1 MPSALDVPH
10 LELLVAVADGGS
22 LNNAAQE
29 LGVTQPALTY
39 RLREA
44 ERRLGAPLFVKGRG
58 KRLRMTPSAER
69 LLPSARR
76 VLDEL
81 ARAEHDV
88 HRFAGGIRYVV
99 RVGVADR
106 LCPTW
111 LPSFVKFLVERNGE
125 ITIDLVPAAL
135 HAPADALAR
144 GAADVVISQDAAKPA
159 GRQHFEL
166 FRDTLVAVLPADHAL
181 ASEPAFNAG
190 MVGSET
196 FITAAPVFERSFAYQ
211 ACLTDAEAAP
221 AQVLKA
227 ASGDGV
233 LAYVA
238 AGLGISLVG
247 ARDAE
252 LFRRDRRVA
261 VLPLA
266 GKTPD
271 IVWWA
276 GTRADE
282 HGGSPAYFVADHL
295 SLWCQEIM
303 PHRALT

>member
-1 MPSALDVPH
+1 MPTALDVPH
-10 LELLVAVADGGS
+10 LELLVAVADSGS
-22 LNNAAQE
+22 LNNAAQD

-88 HRFAGGIRYVV
+88 HRFAGGIHYVV

-106 LCPTW
+106 LCPSW
-111 LPSFVKFLVERNGE
+111 LPSFVRFLAERNGE

-135 HAPADALAR
+135 HTPAEALAR
-144 GAADVVISQDAAKPA
+144 GTADVVIGHGAAKPA
-159 GRQHFEL
+159 GRQNFEL
-166 FRDTLVAVLPADHAL
+166 FRDTLVAIVPADHAL
-181 ASEPAFNAG
+181 AAQQAFDADMIAG
-190 MVGSET
+190 ET
-196 FITAAPVFERSFAYQ
+196 YVSAAPVFERSIAHQ
-211 ACLTDAEAAP
+211 ALLSDADVAP

-227 ASGDGV
+227 ASADGV

-252 LFRRDRRVA
+252 TLRRGGQVA
-261 VLPLA
+261 VLPLD
-266 GKTPD
+266 GKTCD

-276 GTRADE
+276 ATRPDE
-282 HGGSPAYFVADHL
+282 HGGSPGFFVADHL

-303 PHRALT
+303 PNLRVT

>member
-1 MPSALDVPH
+1 MPTALDVPH
-10 LELLVAVADGGS
+10 LELLVAVADSGS
-22 LNNAAQE
+22 LNNAAQD

-88 HRFAGGIRYVV
+88 HRFAGGIHYVV

-106 LCPTW
+106 LCPLW
-111 LPSFVKFLVERNGE
+111 LPLFVKFLAERNSE
-125 ITIDLVPAAL
+125 ITIDLVSAAL
-135 HAPADALAR
+135 HAPAEALAR
-144 GAADVVISQDAAKPA
+144 GAADVIIGYGAAKPA

-166 FRDTLVAVLPADHAL
+166 FRDTLVAVLPAGHDHA
-181 ASEPAFNAG
+181 SQPAFDAG
-190 MVGSET
+190 LVVGET
-196 FITAAPVFERSFAYQ
+196 VVTAAPVFERSFANQTYL
-211 ACLTDAEAAP
+211 ADAGVAP

-227 ASGDGV
+227 ASVDGV

-238 AGLGISLVG
+238 AGLGIGLVG

-252 LFRRDRRVA
+252 PLRRAGQVA

-266 GKTPD
+266 GNAID

-276 GTRADE
+276 GTRPDE

>member
-1 MPSALDVPH
+1 MPTALDVPH

-22 LNNAAQE
+22 LNGAAQE

-99 RVGVADR
+99 KLGVDDR
-106 LCPTW
+106 LCPSW
-111 LPSFVKFLVERNGE
+111 LPAFLKFLAERNGE

-135 HAPADALAR
+135 HAPVDALAR
-144 GAADVVISQDAAKPA
+144 GGVDVAIAHGPVKPA

-166 FRDTLVAVLPADHAL
+166 FRDTLVAVMPAGHGL
-181 ASEPAFNAG
+181 AAKTAVAPGDLADQTYVS
-190 MVGSET
+190 
-196 FITAAPVFERSFAYQ
+196 AAPVLERSMAYQ
-211 ACLTDAEAAP
+211 AFLLDAGIAP

-227 ASGDGV
+227 ASSDGV

-238 AGLGISLVG
+238 AGLGIGLVG

-252 LFRRDRRVA
+252 GWVKNGHVV
-261 VLPLA
+261 VLPLTGA
-266 GKTPD
+266 PVD
-271 IVWWA
+271 IIWWA
-276 GTRADE
+276 AVRPDE

-295 SLWCQEIM
+295 SLWCQDIM
-303 PHRALT
+303 PNVALT

>member
-1 MPSALDVPH
+1 MPTALDVPH
-10 LELLVAVADGGS
+10 LELLVAVADSGS

-88 HRFAGGIRYVV
+88 HRFAGGIHYVV

-106 LCPTW
+106 LCPVW
-111 LPSFVKFLVERNGE
+111 LPPFIKFLAERNDE
-125 ITIDLVPAAL
+125 ITIDLVPTAL
-135 HAPADALAR
+135 HAPAEALAR
-144 GAADVVISQDAAKPA
+144 GAADVVISHDSAKPA
-159 GRQHFEL
+159 GRQNFEL
-166 FRDTLVAVLPADHAL
+166 FRDTLVAVLPADHTL
-181 ASEPAFNAG
+181 AGQPAFDAG
-190 MVGSET
+190 MIAGET
-196 FITAAPVFERSFAYQ
+196 VVTDAPVFERSFAHQ
-211 ACLTDAEAAP
+211 TFLADAATAP

-227 ASGDGV
+227 ASTDGV

-238 AGLGISLVG
+238 AGLGIALVG

-252 LFRRDRRVA
+252 TLGRSGQVA

-266 GKTPD
+266 GKAIE

-282 HGGSPAYFVADHL
+282 HGGSPGFFVADHL
-295 SLWCQEIM
+295 SLWCQDIM
-303 PHRALT
+303 PHRAVT